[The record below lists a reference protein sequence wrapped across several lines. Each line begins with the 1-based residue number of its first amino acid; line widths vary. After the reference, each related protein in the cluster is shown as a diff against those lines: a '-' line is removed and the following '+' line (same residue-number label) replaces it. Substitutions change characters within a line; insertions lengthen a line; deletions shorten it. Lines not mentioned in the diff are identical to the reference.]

1 VIDKQTIAYLRY
13 VHGFYNT
20 VVLILFMYQGF
31 LGLRIREQRKTG
43 VMALVIIKRHRKAG
57 PFLVLLGLIGFFAG
71 IILVFVD
78 YGNLLK
84 FPLHLIT
91 GMGITILIIG
101 TFVISR
107 RIKSSEPEWR
117 TPHFVVGIAI
127 LCLYVI
133 QTFLGLG
140 ILF

>member
-1 VIDKQTIAYLRY
+1 MMDKQTIAYLRY

-20 VVLILFMYQGF
+20 VVLVLFMYQGV
-31 LGLRIREQRKTG
+31 LGLRIRKQRKAG
-43 VMALVIIKRHRKAG
+43 VITPVIIRRHRKAG
-57 PFLVLLGLIGFFAG
+57 PFLVLLGLIGFLAG

-84 FPLHLIT
+84 FPLHLLT
-91 GMGITILIIG
+91 GTGIAILIIC

-107 RIKSSEPEWR
+107 RIKVSEPAWR
-117 TPHFVVGIAI
+117 TPHFTIGIAI